1 MRTPLPPE
9 AIAALDP
16 VRTAL
21 LTRATADGDAMVATA
36 DSDATAAVTAA
47 RAEAAAV
54 VADARAEGER
64 DAAVVRSAEQA
75 RARRQARGIVLAEQR
90 AAYDELRRRSRV
102 AARRLRT
109 EPGYAALLGRLT
121 ALARGE
127 LGPEAVVREH
137 PDGGVVAEAPGRRL
151 DLRLTTLA
159 DRAVDTLGPQ
169 LEALWAP

>member
-64 DAAVVRSAEQA
+64 DAAVVR
-75 RARRQARGIVLAEQR
+75 
-90 AAYDELRRRSRV
+90 
-102 AARRLRT
+102 
-109 EPGYAALLGRLT
+109 
-121 ALARGE
+121 
-127 LGPEAVVREH
+127 EH